1 MGNSKIAIFQ
11 KKTIRKLF
19 MRMNGV
25 LLWAIFITA
34 LTDSKDPAQYFKR
47 MRTRDEEL
55 KKLTEQGEV
64 QFVPTLKLNIEITG
78 GKKKA

>member
-1 MGNSKIAIFQ
+1 
-11 KKTIRKLF
+11 
-19 MRMNGV
+19 
-25 LLWAIFITA
+25 
-34 LTDSKDPAQYFKR
+34 